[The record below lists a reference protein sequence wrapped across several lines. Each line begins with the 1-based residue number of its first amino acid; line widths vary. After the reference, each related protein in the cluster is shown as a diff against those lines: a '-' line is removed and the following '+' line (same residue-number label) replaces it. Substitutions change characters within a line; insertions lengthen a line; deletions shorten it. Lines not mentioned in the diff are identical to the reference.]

1 MSLPKPP
8 MSLDGSCS
16 VIYESILYS
25 FTPEAFLS
33 LSLEEGAKWKQLE
46 MGEKVSGAVCVGA
59 TPNDAAQAGL
69 FVVGGTGGSDGYTG
83 LQKYTY
89 WTGKWTTITPSELIT
104 KDRRWHGSTYIKADD
119 AILIYAGSRDGVPAP
134 SGETFTIQ
142 ASEPYSVNS
151 HGPSS
156 SPGVR
161 PILLNWSDADACL
174 VGGDTGN
181 IAVALFNPTTG
192 WRESGAT
199 LAEPLSKDSS
209 SIQEIVMPGD
219 DGSKS
224 LYTFDLSQSPN
235 LVRRFVLQDAS
246 GAPVSNSAAV
256 TNEKRDLSL
265 DDWPEYNS
273 TLAPTATR
281 QNFAVAQGADGK
293 VVFSGG
299 NSEKPLA
306 IFDATENSWL
316 DATEVFEVKK
326 QMVLSDS
333 TLTSSA
339 FSTTETASSTK
350 STKSSSTETR
360 SSTSENSEMSS
371 TSATSTILSTGSST
385 ASLTIS
391 EASASAT
398 TGATGA
404 AADSSD
410 DDSGLS
416 SNVILGIIL
425 GSILGFLALLG
436 LLLLLWSRRRKASG
450 NGKEASSAKDFPSDE
465 KEPVAFGNGPRQPLS
480 PGQLRGHNATL
491 SQESYSSMAILIDR
505 TWKQKTSLTRKP
517 TNDTTG
523 NSGSSLHKQLKATIS
538 KPILQEMPYLTLQEY
553 DTRGVAFDLTV
564 AEHRPRAGP
573 IEAQDGMRRSSGWNR
588 YWSGGS
594 ALQILGFGGSKRTTA
609 GSEQSSRYS
618 VATHHRNTRATQDSS
633 TIPSLIFD
641 FRPEINRVNSGSLV
655 AERNKIPFEDG
666 VAGKI
671 ERPPSR
677 TSSSGYSSGIPESVN
692 EAWDPTFSSK
702 PWGAD
707 RAPSSSYNPSS
718 YFGTPLSPSV
728 AGRRSPPTGVSSQP
742 QLAMASTSSD
752 MSWLNLSDR
761 SRV

>member
-1 MSLPKPP
+1 MTLPKPP
-8 MSLDGSCS
+8 TSLDDSCS
-16 VIYESILYS
+16 VIYENIFYS

-33 LSLEEGAKWKQLE
+33 LSLEEGAKWKKLE
-46 MGEKVSGAVCVGA
+46 MGEKVSGAVCIGV
-59 TPNDAAQAGL
+59 TPGDAAQAGL

-89 WTGKWTTITPSELIT
+89 SAGKWTTITPSELIT
-104 KDRRWHGSTYIKADD
+104 KDRLWHGSTYIKADD
-119 AILIYAGSRDGVPAP
+119 AILIYAGSRDGVPVP

-156 SPGVR
+156 NPGVR

-199 LAEPLSKDSS
+199 LAEPLSKDLSS
-209 SIQEIVMPGD
+209 VQAIVMPGD

-235 LVRRFVLQDAS
+235 LVCRFVLQDAS
-246 GAPVSNSAAV
+246 GAPLSNSAAV

-299 NSEKPLA
+299 NSKEPLA

-333 TLTSSA
+333 TLASSA
-339 FSTTETASSTK
+339 FSTTKTASSTK
-350 STKSSSTETR
+350 STKSTSTKTR

-371 TSATSTILSTGSST
+371 TSTTSTILSTGGST

-398 TGATGA
+398 TGATGMP
-404 AADSSD
+404 DGSSD
-410 DDSGLS
+410 EDSGVS
-416 SNVILGIIL
+416 SSVILGITL

-450 NGKEASSAKDFPSDE
+450 NGMEASSARDFPSDE

-505 TWKQKTSLTRKP
+505 TGKQKTSLTRKP
-517 TNDTTG
+517 TNDKT
-523 NSGSSLHKQLKATIS
+523 GSSGGALHKQLKATIS
-538 KPILQEMPYLTLQEY
+538 KPILQEMPYRALQGY
-553 DTRGVAFDLTV
+553 DTWGVTFDLTV
-564 AEHRPRAGP
+564 VGHRPRAGP
-573 IEAQDGMRRSSGWNR
+573 MEAQGGMRRSSGWNR

-594 ALQILGFGGSKRTTA
+594 ALQTLGFIGSKRTTA

-618 VATHHRNTRATQDSS
+618 ETTHQRNTRATQDSS

-655 AERNKIPFEDG
+655 VADPG
-666 VAGKI
+666 VLTVCQVPVAPI
-671 ERPPSR
+671 TPAS
-677 TSSSGYSSGIPESVN
+677 TSE
-692 EAWDPTFSSK
+692 
-702 PWGAD
+702 
-707 RAPSSSYNPSS
+707 
-718 YFGTPLSPSV
+718 
-728 AGRRSPPTGVSSQP
+728 RRSPQ
-742 QLAMASTSSD
+742 ASRARGTH
-752 MSWLNLSDR
+752 LH
-761 SRV
+761 V

>member
-16 VIYESILYS
+16 VIYKNILYS

-33 LSLEEGAKWKQLE
+33 LSLEEGAKWKKLE
-46 MGEKVSGAVCVGA
+46 MGEKISGAVCVGA
-59 TPNDAAQAGL
+59 TPGDATQAGL

-89 WTGKWTTITPSELIT
+89 STGKWTTILPSELIT
-104 KDRRWHGSTYIKADD
+104 KDRLWHGSTYIKAND

-142 ASEPYSVNS
+142 ASKPYSVNS

-156 SPGVR
+156 HPGVK
-161 PILLNWSDADACL
+161 PILLSWSDADACL

-181 IAVALFNPTTG
+181 IAVALFSPTTG

-199 LAEPLSKDSS
+199 LAEPLSKNSS
-209 SIQEIVMPGD
+209 SIQAIVMPGD
-219 DGSKS
+219 GGSKS

-246 GAPVSNSAAV
+246 GAPLSNSAAV
-256 TNEKRDLSL
+256 INEKRDLTL
-265 DDWPEYNS
+265 EDWPEYNS

-299 NSEKPLA
+299 TSEEPLA

-316 DATEVFEVKK
+316 DATQVFEVKK
-326 QMVLSDS
+326 QMVLPDS

-339 FSTTETASSTK
+339 FSTTETATSTKLTK
-350 STKSSSTETR
+350 STSTKTR

-371 TSATSTILSTGSST
+371 TSATSTILSTGNST

-391 EASASAT
+391 EASAGAT

-404 AADSSD
+404 AAGSI
-410 DDSGLS
+410 DSGVS
-416 SNVILGIIL
+416 SNVILGITF
-425 GSILGFLALLG
+425 GSTLGFLALLG
-436 LLLLLWSRRRKASG
+436 LLVLLWSRGRKASG
-450 NGKEASSAKDFPSDE
+450 NGMEASSVRGFPSEE
-465 KEPVAFGNGPRQPLS
+465 KEPVALSNGPRQPLS
-480 PGQLRGHNATL
+480 PGQPRGHNYTL
-491 SQESYSSMAILIDR
+491 SQESDSSMAILMGR
-505 TWKQKTSLTRKP
+505 ARKQKTSLTQKP
-517 TNDTTG
+517 SNHTTRS
-523 NSGSSLHKQLKATIS
+523 SGSSLHKQLKATIS
-538 KPILQEMPYLTLQEY
+538 KPILQEMQHTGLQGY
-553 DTRGVAFDLTV
+553 DIRGVALDQTV
-564 AEHRPRAGP
+564 AEPRPRAGP
-573 IEAQDGMRRSSGWNR
+573 TEAQDGMRGSSGWNR

-594 ALQILGFGGSKRTTA
+594 ALQILSFSGSKRTTV

-618 VATHHRNTRATQDSS
+618 ESTHHCNTRARQDSA
-633 TIPSLIFD
+633 TVPPLNFD
-641 FRPEINRVNSGSLV
+641 FGPEVSRVNSGSPV
-655 AERNKIPFEDG
+655 VTEYSKISFKDG
-666 VAGKI
+666 VAGKV
-671 ERPPSR
+671 ESPPSR
-677 TSSSGYSSGIPESVN
+677 TSSWGSSSGIPETVN
-692 EAWDPTFSSK
+692 EAWDSTFSSK
-702 PWGAD
+702 PWATD
-707 RAPSSSYNPSS
+707 RAPSSACNPSF

-728 AGRRSPPTGVSSQP
+728 ASPRNPATGVSSQR
-742 QLAMASTSSD
+742 QLVMGSTSSD